1 MSPFIEPLVLPEPP
15 HSDLGLVTICHYGS
29 MNFFLLIKIPTIINV
44 HEIFQRIYLLVF
56 NNICS
61 KE

>member
-29 MNFFLLIKIPTIINV
+29 MNFFLLIKIPTII
-44 HEIFQRIYLLVF
+44 
-56 NNICS
+56 
-61 KE
+61 